1 MWYIFSANGL
11 RGIER
16 YSSKSE
22 AEWAAELRN
31 SLINQGWH
39 PVRVA
44 QATLFLAARL
54 RLWRAVFR
62 VINLLQKIK
71 I

>member
-1 MWYIFSANGL
+1 MWYIMSASGL

-44 QATLFLAARL
+44 QAILFFGCAPAVVARSFPHNKP
-54 RLWRAVFR
+54 VTK
-62 VINLLQKIK
+62 N
-71 I
+71 

>member
-1 MWYIFSANGL
+1 MWYIISASGL
-11 RGIER
+11 RGIEP
-16 YSSKSE
+16 YASKSE

-44 QATLFLAARL
+44 
-54 RLWRAVFR
+54 
-62 VINLLQKIK
+62 I
-71 I
+71 

>member
-11 RGIER
+11 RGIEV
-16 YSSKSE
+16 YKSESE
-22 AEWAAELRN
+22 AERAADLRN

-44 QATLFLAARL
+44 
-54 RLWRAVFR
+54 
-62 VINLLQKIK
+62 
-71 I
+71 